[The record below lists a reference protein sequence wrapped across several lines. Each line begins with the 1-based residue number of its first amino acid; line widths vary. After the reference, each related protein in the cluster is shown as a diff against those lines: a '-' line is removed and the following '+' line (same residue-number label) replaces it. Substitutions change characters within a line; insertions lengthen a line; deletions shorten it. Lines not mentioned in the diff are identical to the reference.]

1 MCCSSLENK
10 TALFNNWFNNL
21 LTNDLYNTVQPASKF
36 VSVIVHYIQSIHKHC
51 NVPLVLKILT
61 AFWTASQRSIHCLLK
76 TTGHNKW
83 IILFAIKA
91 PVPKWILL
99 MFKFIFHA
107 QLKKRGKHHTRQGK
121 RSINHT
127 GSNLLKSWRMAGL
140 YSCTRIKCSLQI
152 SEDTL
157 SKIILSYY
165 QETPKNIFQ
174 YQEING
180 LHTFWNIL
188 PEYSITDM
196 RVHSIGFKHCWQE
209 TEVLASGEDKEGLKC
224 FSLEQRKQSCFEI
237 ISWGPWF
244 DSSSPI
250 LKAMKKSVSKIIKK
264 VEGDSKMLVRT

>member
-1 MCCSSLENK
+1 
-10 TALFNNWFNNL
+10 
-21 LTNDLYNTVQPASKF
+21 
-36 VSVIVHYIQSIHKHC
+36 
-51 NVPLVLKILT
+51 
-61 AFWTASQRSIHCLLK
+61 
-76 TTGHNKW
+76 
-83 IILFAIKA
+83 
-91 PVPKWILL
+91 
-99 MFKFIFHA
+99 
-107 QLKKRGKHHTRQGK
+107 
-121 RSINHT
+121 
-127 GSNLLKSWRMAGL
+127 MAGL

-237 ISWGPWF
+237 ISWGP
-244 DSSSPI
+244 
-250 LKAMKKSVSKIIKK
+250 
-264 VEGDSKMLVRT
+264 